1 MTSMSLRIRL
11 PRRGVS
17 AVVGG
22 TIVLV
27 LVALAVFGPLI
38 SPYDPLK
45 LDLLARMKPPGT
57 PTHLLGTDEFG
68 RDILSR
74 LMYGARTS
82 AWIAFATV
90 AFAIFFGLVFG
101 VLAGFYRGWC
111 DRMIMTFNDA
121 MLAFPGLLLALG
133 IMAVVG
139 ASREAIVVALG
150 LAYMPA
156 VVRVVRASVMSI
168 REREYIEASQVMG
181 NSEIT
186 TMMRHVLP
194 NCIAPVTV
202 LATTMFGWVIL
213 SESALSFLGLGVP
226 PPAPSWGNMLATAR
240 PFITQAPYLIV
251 LPGLCIA
258 FTLLGINMLGDTV
271 RDWLDPKMQA

>member
-1 MTSMSLRIRL
+1 MTAGSMKL
-11 PRRGVS
+11 PRRS
-17 AVVGG
+17 ASVVLGG
-22 TIVLV
+22 TIVGL
-27 LVALAVFGPLI
+27 LILMAVFGPLVA
-38 SPYDPLK
+38 PYDPLK
-45 LDLLARMKPPGT
+45 LDLLARLKGPGT
-57 PTHLLGTDEFG
+57 PGHLLGTDEFG

-82 AWIAFATV
+82 AWIALATV
-90 AFAIFFGLVFG
+90 SFAIVFG
-101 VLAGFYRGWC
+101 MIVGILAGFYRGWV
-111 DRMIMTFNDA
+111 DRLLMMVNDA
-121 MLAFPGLLLALG
+121 LLAFPGLLLALG

-139 ASREAIVVALG
+139 ASRDAIIVALG
-150 LAYMPA
+150 LAYVPA

-168 REREYIEASQVMG
+168 RQREYIEASFVMG
-181 NSEIT
+181 NTEFV
-186 TMMRHVLP
+186 TMARHVLP
-194 NCIAPVTV
+194 NCVAPVTV

-251 LPGLCIA
+251 LPGLFIA
-258 FTLLGINMLGDTV
+258 FALLGINMLGDAV